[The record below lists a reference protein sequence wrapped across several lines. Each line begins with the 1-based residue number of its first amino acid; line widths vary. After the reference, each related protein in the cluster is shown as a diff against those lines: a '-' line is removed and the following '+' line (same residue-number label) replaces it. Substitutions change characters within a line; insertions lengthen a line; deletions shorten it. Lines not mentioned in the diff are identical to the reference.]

1 MSIVPD
7 RPKTDLEILCEA
19 AAEGKKPDPEVVKR
33 VRERSATLRRKF
45 DKELSVELLRAAR
58 EE

>member
-7 RPKTDLEILCEA
+7 RRKTDLEVICEA
-19 AAEGKKPDPEVVKR
+19 NSQGKKVDPEVVKR
-33 VRERSATLRRKF
+33 VRERSEAVRRKY
-45 DKELSVELLRAAR
+45 DHELSVELVRSAR